1 MNIND
6 VIKWFQTNE
15 VDGETTEA
23 IIKEIGMQEQ
33 MLRQLIMS
41 APMSLVQEL
50 IEEKALLE
58 EKK

>member
-41 APMSLVQEL
+41 APISLVQEL